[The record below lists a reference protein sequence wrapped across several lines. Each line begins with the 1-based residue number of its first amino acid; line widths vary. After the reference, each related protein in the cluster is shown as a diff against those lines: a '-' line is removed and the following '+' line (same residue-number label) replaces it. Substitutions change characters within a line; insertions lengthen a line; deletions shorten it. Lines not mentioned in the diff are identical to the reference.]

1 MQPKQIDA
9 LTMSVR
15 RNMTEKQIRDILENK
30 FIICTVRNIQFDKL
44 KRGFKQAT
52 VHINQWFSS
61 SYYSYPKIQ
70 NLIDCLYTHRQAKLY
85 YDGKRYWNIKVDEN
99 FTLNSTKICQ
109 LRSHI
114 SKLEYDLQNA
124 YNAYNAKEA
133 ECAKLASYESSP
145 LHRTANSDE
154 TYVWHSL
161 IRHLK
166 ENSNEYPVDKLQELF
181 NTLKSVLNPGD
192 DKRLTHVNELI
203 EAAKKRNKSIR
214 AFVEQHICEEN
225 EVLDYDDDS
234 TIVDE
239 VEDEAEAEPEAEAEG
254 EIEDVSEH
262 EVEPVSE
269 SASQKEEYVLV
280 NEFSE
285 IPNPDNNNL
294 VPFDV
299 PPRRVTRSMT
309 RYKHC

>member
-70 NLIDCLYTHRQAKLY
+70 ALIDCLYTHRQAKLY
-85 YDGKRYWNIKVDEN
+85 YDGKRYWNIKVDED

-124 YNAYNAKEA
+124 YNAYNAKET

-166 ENSNEYPVDKLQELF
+166 ENSHEYPVKKLEELY
-181 NTLKSVLNPGD
+181 NTLKSILG
-192 DKRLTHVNELI
+192 NEHDEI
-203 EAAKKRNKSIR
+203 VMDFKKAAKKRSESIK
-214 AFVEQHICEEN
+214 AFIGGNISAEWNSEEN
-225 EVLDYDDDS
+225 EIISYDDDT
-234 TIVDE
+234 TIVDDDTTI
-239 VEDEAEAEPEAEAEG
+239 VDDDTTIVDDEESILEEG
-254 EIEDVSEH
+254 EIVSENT
-262 EVEPVSE
+262 
-269 SASQKEEYVLV
+269 SQKDEYFVV
-280 NEFSE
+280 DEFA
-285 IPNPDNNNL
+285 IVPNTEKTSLQPTE
-294 VPFDV
+294 VTS
-299 PPRRVTRSMT
+299 RRVTRSMT
-309 RYKHC
+309 RNIR